1 MTYKIGSR
9 GEIVKQIQK
18 ALTQAGFGVM
28 VDGVFGPITQEAVIA
43 FQKSKGLTA
52 DGIVGPAT
60 MAKLIPPATAS
71 VFGLKRS
78 KRIINEIIVHCSDTP
93 AGKDFTVEDIR
104 RWHTLPPPKGRGWSD
119 IGYHYVIY
127 RDGTVHNGRDVDLIG
142 AHCTNHNAHS
152 IGVCYIGGRAAVGT
166 KSKDTRTAAQRMALK
181 EFLIELKR
189 LYPNAKIYGHRDFAA
204 KECPSFDA
212 KAEYSSL

>member
-28 VDGVFGPITQEAVIA
+28 VDGVFGQITQEAVIA
-43 FQKSKGLTA
+43 FQKAKGLTA
-52 DGIVGPAT
+52 DGVVGPAT

-166 KSKDTRTAAQRMALK
+166 SPKDTRTAAQRMTLK
-181 EFLIELKR
+181 ELLIELKR

-204 KECPSFDA
+204 KACPSFDA